1 VSAFPPQTQAFLDDL
16 AAHNDRAWFAAHRA
30 DYEAAYLEPA
40 RAFVEAVAPELAR
53 IAPGIRAEPRIPG
66 SIFRIN
72 RDTRFTRDRRPY
84 KAHLDL
90 WFWEGE
96 RRGAI
101 SGLYL
106 RLTPD
111 FVAIGAGANHLRRE
125 TLARYRAAVAA
136 ARPGAAL
143 AGIVAAVED
152 AGWDLGEPRL
162 RRVPPDWRAA
172 VDGDEARARL
182 ARRDALFAAR
192 REPAALA
199 TDAKRLV
206 PACVEAWTQLAPLH
220 RWLVEHVQ

>member
-1 VSAFPPQTQAFLDDL
+1 MFAFPPQTQAFLRDL
-16 AAHNDRAWFAAHRA
+16 AAHNDRAWFATHRG

-40 RAFVEAVAPELAR
+40 RAFVEAVAPALGR
-53 IAPGIRAEPRIPG
+53 ISPGLRAEPRIPG

-84 KAHLDL
+84 KEHLDV
-90 WFWEGE
+90 WFWEGD
-96 RRGAI
+96 RRGAV

-106 RLTPD
+106 RVTPAL
-111 FVAIGAGANHLRRE
+111 VAIGAGANHLRRE

-152 AGWDLGEPRL
+152 DGWELGEPRL
-162 RRVPPDWRAA
+162 RRVPADWRAA
-172 VDGDEARARL
+172 VAGDEARARL
-182 ARRDALFAAR
+182 LRRDALFVAR
-192 REPAALA
+192 REPAGLA
-199 TDAKRLV
+199 TDAMRLV
-206 PACVEAWTQLAPLH
+206 PACIDAWTRLAPLH